1 MYSCVTTMISQVNP
15 MLLPE
20 RKSVITTLTQHF
32 FSADSRSCISDEA
45 DLTLVIA
52 YLPLSII
59 PINFISP
66 TDALPL
72 PTSSSM
78 LLILSTVTCSQAQL
92 HKQYLSLIT
101 PPLACDPYWYN

>member
-1 MYSCVTTMISQVNP
+1 MISQVNP

-66 TDALPL
+66 TDALTASADKLFHAPHPFNRNL
-72 PTSSSM
+72 LSGTTSQTVSVFDY
-78 LLILSTVTCSQAQL
+78 ST
-92 HKQYLSLIT
+92 IGM
-101 PPLACDPYWYN
+101 